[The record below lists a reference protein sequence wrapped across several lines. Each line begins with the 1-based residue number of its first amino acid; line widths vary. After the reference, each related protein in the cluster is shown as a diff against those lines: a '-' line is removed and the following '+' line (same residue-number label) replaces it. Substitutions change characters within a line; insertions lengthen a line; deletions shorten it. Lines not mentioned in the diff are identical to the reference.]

1 MQPSGEV
8 GRFEVDDQPSPPA
21 DRKRYSIETHAPQC
35 NNVNHWQFSTST
47 LLMLTLG
54 TAVALAVSRLDT
66 VFFCCRIPDCLRAAW
81 IVPCCRI
88 GSVVRN
94 RATVIRFL
102 DTDFHRSIR
111 HNRMD
116 YLLAAS
122 CTQQRPTDARLP
134 LLLGRC
140 LFPCGLLSRRI
151 HWWNRRTG

>member
-66 VFFCCRIPDCLRAAW
+66 VFF
-81 IVPCCRI
+81 
-88 GSVVRN
+88 
-94 RATVIRFL
+94 
-102 DTDFHRSIR
+102 
-111 HNRMD
+111 
-116 YLLAAS
+116 
-122 CTQQRPTDARLP
+122 
-134 LLLGRC
+134 
-140 LFPCGLLSRRI
+140 LLSHSRLSSGRLDRSVLSYRFRRS
-151 HWWNRRTG
+151 